1 MTERFDVVR
10 SWIRAAADR
19 AIERAKDT
27 KVAAAAMQALER
39 ITQQRWRLSDEALT
53 AAAAHAEGVD
63 SAMVACRAG
72 RLYVDASMT
81 NGNEVQFSLTPRA
94 VRFAPRGAK
103 EISFDVDPPGAHET
117 SIVGALAGCI
127 ARATWPMIA
136 PGHTVDVGGAI
147 VERESPGRLR
157 VDLRSV
163 PAVRRF
169 ASSQAAAMI
178 FDVLELE
185 SIRVEPGALALKLK
199 LPQLA
204 P

>member
-1 MTERFDVVR
+1 MTDRLDIMR
-10 SWIRAAADR
+10 SLVRAAADR
-19 AIERAKDT
+19 AIDRVKGT
-27 KVAAAAMQALER
+27 RVASATLQLLER
-39 ITQQRWRLSDEALT
+39 LTQQRWRLSEETLT
-53 AAAAHAEGVD
+53 TAAAHADGVD
-63 SAMVACRAG
+63 SAMVACHSG
-72 RLYVDASMT
+72 RMFVDASMT
-81 NGNEVQFSLTPRA
+81 NGREVQFSLTPSS

-103 EISFDVDPPGAHET
+103 EISFDVEPPDAHDT

-127 ARATWPMIA
+127 AKATWPMIA
-136 PGHTVDVGGAI
+136 PPDSVDVGGAI

-169 ASSQAAAMI
+169 ASSQAATMV

-185 SIRVEPGALALKLK
+185 SLRVESGALAIKLK

-204 P
+204 

>member
-1 MTERFDVVR
+1 MTDRFDIVR
-10 SWIRAAADR
+10 SLVRAAADR
-19 AIERAKDT
+19 AIDRVKGTRAAS
-27 KVAAAAMQALER
+27 VAMQLVER
-39 ITQQRWRLSDEALT
+39 LTQQRWRLTDEALT

-63 SAMVACRAG
+63 SAMVACHSG
-72 RLYVDASMT
+72 RMFVDASMT
-81 NGNEVQFSLTPRA
+81 NGREVQFSLSPRS

-103 EISFDVDPPGAHET
+103 EISFDVEPPDAHDT

-127 ARATWPMIA
+127 AKATWPMIA
-136 PGHTVDVGGAI
+136 PPESLDVGGAI

-169 ASSQAAAMI
+169 SSTQAATMI

-185 SIRVEPGALALKLK
+185 SLRVEPGALAIKLK

-204 P
+204 

>member
-1 MTERFDVVR
+1 MNDRFDILR
-10 SWIRAAADR
+10 SWVRAAADR
-19 AIERAKDT
+19 AVDRVSET
-27 KVAAAAMQALER
+27 KFASMTKQLLER
-39 ITQQRWRLSDEALT
+39 LTQQRWRLTDETLT
-53 AAAAHAEGVD
+53 TAAAHADGVD
-63 SAMVACRAG
+63 SAMVACHSG
-72 RLYVDASMT
+72 RMFVDASMT
-81 NGNEVQFSLTPRA
+81 NGREVQFSLAPSS

-103 EISFDVDPPGAHET
+103 EISFDVEPPDAHDT
-117 SIVGALAGCI
+117 SIVGALAACI
-127 ARATWPMIA
+127 AKATWPMIA
-136 PGHTVDVGGAI
+136 PADLAEVGSAI
-147 VERESPGRLR
+147 VERENPGRLR

-169 ASSQAAAMI
+169 ASTQTAAMI

>member
-1 MTERFDVVR
+1 MTDRFDIVR
-10 SWIRAAADR
+10 SLVRAAADR
-19 AIERAKDT
+19 AIDRVKGT
-27 KVAAAAMQALER
+27 RVASATMQLLER
-39 ITQQRWRLSDEALT
+39 LTQQRWRLSDEALT

-63 SAMVACRAG
+63 SAMVACHSG
-72 RLYVDASMT
+72 RMFVDASMT
-81 NGNEVQFSLTPRA
+81 NGREVQFSLTPRS

-103 EISFDVDPPGAHET
+103 EISFDVEPPDAHDT

-127 ARATWPMIA
+127 AKATWPMIA
-136 PGHTVDVGGAI
+136 PPDVVDVGGAI

-169 ASSQAAAMI
+169 ASSQAATMI

-185 SIRVEPGALALKLK
+185 SLRVEPGALAIKLK

-204 P
+204 

>member
-1 MTERFDVVR
+1 MTDRFDIVR
-10 SWIRAAADR
+10 SWVRVAADR
-19 AIERAKDT
+19 AVERLTGT
-27 KVAAAAMQALER
+27 KVAAAGKQILER
-39 ITQQRWRLSDEALT
+39 LTQQRWRLSDETLT
-53 AAAAHAEGVD
+53 AAAAHADGVD
-63 SAMVACRAG
+63 SAMVSCRSG
-72 RLYVDASMT
+72 KLFVDASMT
-81 NGNEVQFSLTPRA
+81 DGKEVQFSLTPHA

-103 EISFDVDPPGAHET
+103 EISFDVEPPDAHD
-117 SIVGALAGCI
+117 SSVVGALAACI
-127 ARATWPMIA
+127 AKATWPMIA
-136 PGHTVDVGGAI
+136 ASDSIELGSAI

-169 ASSQAAAMI
+169 ASTQTASMV
-178 FDVLELE
+178 FDLLELE

>member
-1 MTERFDVVR
+1 MTDRFDIVR
-10 SWIRAAADR
+10 SLVRAAADR
-19 AIERAKDT
+19 AIARVKETR
-27 KVAAAAMQALER
+27 VAEATLQLVER
-39 ITQQRWRLSDEALT
+39 ITQQRWRLTDEALT
-53 AAAAHAEGVD
+53 AAAAHADGVD

-72 RLYVDASMT
+72 RVYVDASMT
-81 NGNEVQFSLTPRA
+81 NGREVQFSLAPRS

-103 EISFDVDPPGAHET
+103 EIAFDVEPPNAHDT

-127 ARATWPMIA
+127 AKATWPMIA
-136 PGHTVDVGGAI
+136 PSDSLDVGGAI
-147 VERESPGRLR
+147 VELESPGRLR

-169 ASSQAAAMI
+169 SSTQAATMI

-185 SIRVEPGALALKLK
+185 SLRVETGAIALKLK

-204 P
+204 

>member
-1 MTERFDVVR
+1 MSDRFDIVR
-10 SWIRAAADR
+10 SLVRAAADR
-19 AIERAKDT
+19 ALDRVKGT
-27 KVAAAAMQALER
+27 RMAAAMLQLLER
-39 ITQQRWRLSDEALT
+39 LTQQRWRLTDEALT

-63 SAMVACRAG
+63 SAMVACHSG
-72 RLYVDASMT
+72 RMFIDASMT
-81 NGNEVQFSLTPRA
+81 NGREVQFSLVPRS

-103 EISFDVDPPGAHET
+103 EISFDVEPPDAHDT

-127 ARATWPMIA
+127 AKATWPMIA
-136 PGHTVDVGGAI
+136 PPDAVDVGGAI

-169 ASSQAAAMI
+169 ASTQAATMV

-185 SIRVEPGALALKLK
+185 SLRVEDGALAVKLR
-199 LPQLA
+199 LPQLM
-204 P
+204 

>member
-1 MTERFDVVR
+1 MNDRFDILR
-10 SWIRAAADR
+10 SWVRAAADR
-19 AIERAKDT
+19 AVDRVTETRFASVAK
-27 KVAAAAMQALER
+27 QLLER
-39 ITQQRWRLSDEALT
+39 LTQQRWRLTDETLT
-53 AAAAHAEGVD
+53 TAAAHADGVD
-63 SAMVACRAG
+63 SAMVACHSG
-72 RLYVDASMT
+72 RMFVDASMT
-81 NGNEVQFSLTPRA
+81 NGKEVQFSLAPSS

-103 EISFDVDPPGAHET
+103 EISFDVEPPDAHDT

-127 ARATWPMIA
+127 AKATWPMIA
-136 PGHTVDVGGAI
+136 PADSVDIGGAI
-147 VERESPGRLR
+147 VERETPGRLR

-169 ASSQAAAMI
+169 ASTQTAAMI

-199 LPQLA
+199 LPQLT